1 VEEHL
6 DAAHSNSDVFAANQT
21 PKLLTKPHIY
31 RWDLVEEHLD
41 AAHNNSDFGVDG
53 KNKFPFES
61 RLAYVLLAMHQGDR
75 IPN

>member
-1 VEEHL
+1 MC
-6 DAAHSNSDVFAANQT
+6 
-21 PKLLTKPHIY
+21 

-41 AAHNNSDFGVDG
+41 AAHSNSDFGVDG

-75 IPN
+75 IAN